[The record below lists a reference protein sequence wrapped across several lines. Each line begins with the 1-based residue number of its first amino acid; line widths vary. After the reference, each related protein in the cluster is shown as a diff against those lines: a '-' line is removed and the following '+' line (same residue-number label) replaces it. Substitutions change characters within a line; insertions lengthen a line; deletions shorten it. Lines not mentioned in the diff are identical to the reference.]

1 VGSDETARGDE
12 VTPQSVRDEIAR
24 EILRV
29 HSEAYGDAPRDA
41 KVFVID
47 DIALV
52 LIDAEPTRSESTLI
66 DAGRGDAVQATRE
79 AFQEAI
85 APTFTAII
93 ERATGRKVNSFS
105 SRMSMEPMYAVEFFR
120 LEPGTS

>member
-1 VGSDETARGDE
+1 MTMTREE
-12 VTPQSVRDEIAR
+12 VTPHSVRVEISR

-29 HSEAYGDAPRDA
+29 HDESYGETAREA

-52 LIDAEPTRSESTLI
+52 VIEGEPTISERTLI
-66 DAGRGDAVQATRE
+66 DAGRGDAVIETRE

-85 APTFTAII
+85 APTFKAIV
-93 ERATGRKVNSFS
+93 ERATGRRVTSFI
-105 SRMSMEPMYAVEFFR
+105 SRHSIEPMYSVEFFL
-120 LEPGTS
+120 LESENAKA

>member
-1 VGSDETARGDE
+1 MTMTREE
-12 VTPQSVRDEIAR
+12 VTPQGVREEISR

-29 HSEAYGDAPRDA
+29 HDEAYGETAREA

-52 LIDAEPTRSESTLI
+52 VIEGEPTISERTLI
-66 DAGRGDAVQATRE
+66 DAGRGDAVIETRE

-85 APTFTAII
+85 APTFKAIV
-93 ERATGRKVNSFS
+93 ERATGRRVTSFI
-105 SRMSMEPMYAVEFFR
+105 SRHSIEPTYSVEFFL
-120 LEPGTS
+120 LESENAKA

>member
-1 VGSDETARGDE
+1 MAMTREE
-12 VTPQSVRDEIAR
+12 VTPQSVREEISR

-29 HSEAYGDAPRDA
+29 HDEAYGETAREA

-52 LIDAEPTRSESTLI
+52 VVDAEPTISERTLI
-66 DAGRGDAVQATRE
+66 DAGRGDAVVDTRE

-85 APTFTAII
+85 GPTFTAIV
-93 ERATGRKVNSFS
+93 ERATGRRVTSFS
-105 SRMSMEPMYAVEFFR
+105 SRMSIEPMYSVEFFR
-120 LEPGTS
+120 LESENAAA